1 MDRPRTSNGDEADKP
16 NLNNLNAN
24 NIKDE
29 KMPPPPTITY
39 NNSNNNTTAAVANIN
54 KVSYGQY
61 QLDIYF
67 QALTAGKKPITT
79 TDPNKLEQQARE
91 AMSPQGFNYVFG
103 GAGEQATM
111 HANRLAFR
119 QWKVIPRM
127 LRDTLP
133 RNLSVKLFGKTY
145 DSPILMA
152 PIGVQSAYHP
162 DAETGVAKACAALGV
177 PFIHSTAS
185 STPLEEIVAALE
197 EETDLSPSSPSPEE
211 TEEEPSSQ
219 ATDDPTAAPAP
230 SVDKAHQEE
239 PEEDH
244 PGGAKPSSHSH
255 WFQLYWPV
263 DDDITASLL
272 SRARVAGCDVLV
284 VTLDTFTMAWR
295 PLDLD
300 TGFLP
305 FAVGEGNAL
314 GFSDSVFRQKFSDR
328 FSPPGATENPAQVED
343 NVIAASRYWTG
354 EVFSGHAHKWEDLA
368 ALRKLWGDRP
378 IVLKGVLSVEDAV
391 IAARSGV
398 DGIIVSNHGGRQLD
412 GAVPAL
418 EMLPEIVDAVGDR
431 LTVMFDSGV
440 RTGVDVLKALALGAK
455 AVLVGRPVIYGLG
468 IAGTEGAKHVLASL
482 LADVDQSMGLMGVQ
496 TIGEL
501 NRSMLRKI
509 SYGGD
514 VKTSL

>member
-1 MDRPRTSNGDEADKP
+1 MNRPRSSNGDEADRP

-24 NIKDE
+24 SIKDE
-29 KMPPPPTITY
+29 KTPPSTTTTTT
-39 NNSNNNTTAAVANIN
+39 NNNTKANNTSAVITSKN
-54 KVSYGQY
+54 KIAYGQY
-61 QLDIYF
+61 QIDLYF

-145 DSPILMA
+145 DSPVLMA

-162 DAETGVAKACAALGV
+162 DAETGVAKACAALNV
-177 PFIHSTAS
+177 PFIYSTAS

-197 EETDLSPSSPSPEE
+197 ETDHPSPSPETEEPAPTANPTATAPAEGKE
-211 TEEEPSSQ
+211 TEEP
-219 ATDDPTAAPAP
+219 
-230 SVDKAHQEE
+230 
-239 PEEDH
+239 
-244 PGGAKPSSHSH
+244 KPSR

-272 SRARVAGCDVLV
+272 SRARVAGCEVLV

-314 GFSDSVFRQKFSDR
+314 GFSDSVFRQKFSDK
-328 FSPPGATENPAQVED
+328 FSTGENEVQVED
-343 NVIAASRYWTG
+343 NVIAASRYWAG

-368 ALRKLWGDRP
+368 TLRKLWGDRP

-391 IAARSGV
+391 LAARSGV

-412 GAVPAL
+412 GAVPSL

-431 LTVMFDSGV
+431 LTVLFDSGI

-482 LADVDQSMGLMGVQ
+482 LADVDQSMGLLGVQ
-496 TIGEL
+496 TVGEL
-501 NRSMLRKI
+501 NRSMLRKL

>member
-1 MDRPRTSNGDEADKP
+1 MNRPRSSNGDEADRP

-24 NIKDE
+24 IRDE
-29 KMPPPPTITY
+29 KTPRSTAPTNNDNTTTTVVAS
-39 NNSNNNTTAAVANIN
+39 NSNKIP
-54 KVSYGQY
+54 YGQY
-61 QLDIYF
+61 QIDIYF
-67 QALTAGKKPITT
+67 QALTAGKKPVTT

-162 DAETGVAKACAALGV
+162 DAETGVAKACAALNV
-177 PFIHSTAS
+177 PFIYSTAS

-197 EETDLSPSSPSPEE
+197 DTGGPSPPSPE
-211 TEEEPSSQ
+211 TEEP
-219 ATDDPTAAPAP
+219 APPAPTDDPATTISASASAEGKDRGPARP
-230 SVDKAHQEE
+230 PTSSASTLVPD
-239 PEEDH
+239 P
-244 PGGAKPSSHSH
+244 KPSR

-272 SRARVAGCDVLV
+272 SRARVAGCEVLV

-314 GFSDSVFRQKFSDR
+314 GFSDSVFRQKFSDK
-328 FSPPGATENPAQVED
+328 FSTGENEAQVED
-343 NVIAASRYWTG
+343 NIIGASRYWVG

-368 ALRKLWGDRP
+368 TLRKLWGDRP

-391 IAARSGV
+391 LAARSGV

-412 GAVPAL
+412 GAVPSL

-431 LTVMFDSGV
+431 LTVMFDSGI

-482 LADVDQSMGLMGVQ
+482 LADVDQSMGLLGVQ
-496 TIGEL
+496 TVGEL

>member
-1 MDRPRTSNGDEADKP
+1 MNRPRSSNGDEADRP

-24 NIKDE
+24 MKDE
-29 KMPPPPTITY
+29 KTTH
-39 NNSNNNTTAAVANIN
+39 STTAAANNTNPTTAVIN
-54 KVSYGQY
+54 SNRIAYGQY
-61 QLDIYF
+61 QIDLYF
-67 QALTAGKKPITT
+67 QALTTGKKPITT

-162 DAETGVAKACAALGV
+162 DAETGVAKACAALNI
-177 PFIHSTAS
+177 PFIYSTAS

-197 EETDLSPSSPSPEE
+197 ETEPPEPSPETEEPASAAEPTTTAPLQTPAEGKE
-211 TEEEPSSQ
+211 TEATRPHTSS
-219 ATDDPTAAPAP
+219 TSTLVPD
-230 SVDKAHQEE
+230 S
-239 PEEDH
+239 
-244 PGGAKPSSHSH
+244 KPSPSR

-272 SRARVAGCDVLV
+272 SRARVAGCEVLV

-314 GFSDSVFRQKFSDR
+314 GFSDSVFRQKFTDK
-328 FSPPGATENPAQVED
+328 FSSSGEDQVED
-343 NVIAASRYWTG
+343 NILAASRYWAG

-368 ALRKLWGDRP
+368 TLRKLWGDRP

-391 IAARSGV
+391 LAARSGV

-412 GAVPAL
+412 GAVPSL

-468 IAGTEGAKHVLASL
+468 IAGTDGAKHVLASL
-482 LADVDQSMGLMGVQ
+482 LAEVDQSMGLLGAQ
-496 TIGEL
+496 TVGEL